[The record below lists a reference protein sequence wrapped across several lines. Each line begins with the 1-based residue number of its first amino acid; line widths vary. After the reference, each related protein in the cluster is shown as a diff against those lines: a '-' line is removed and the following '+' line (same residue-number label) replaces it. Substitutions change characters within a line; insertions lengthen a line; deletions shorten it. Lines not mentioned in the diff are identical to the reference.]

1 MTPLYFVSRY
11 KIISISYFSY
21 QLILNINNFIF
32 FDILKSKG
40 LFTNEIIKVLSLI
53 PTYYFANYL
62 LNY

>member
-21 QLILNINNFIF
+21 QLITNINDFIF
-32 FDILKSKG
+32 FDILKFKG

-53 PTYYFANYL
+53 PTYYFVNYL